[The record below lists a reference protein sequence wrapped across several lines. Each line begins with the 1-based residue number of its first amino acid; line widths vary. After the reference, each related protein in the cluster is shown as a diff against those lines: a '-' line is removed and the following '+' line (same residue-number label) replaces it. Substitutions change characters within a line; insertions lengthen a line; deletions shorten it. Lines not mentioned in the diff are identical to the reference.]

1 MIDIAE
7 LVLLQ
12 EIDLRLDA
20 VHQQLQATASELGQN
35 SHLPALRA
43 EFEAQGT
50 LLSEEERARRA
61 AEAEA
66 EAFRAKIK
74 TEEAKLYGGTIT
86 DARELRH
93 LQEEIYALR
102 RTLKQREETL
112 LGLMESEE
120 ALRAVQAYLQRLMD
134 GAEALWAT
142 HAQEL
147 QGRQAVLA
155 AHAEA
160 LQAEVAE
167 QRDAIDQ
174 QSLSIYDQQRQRMAV
189 AVARVVGGACGHC
202 RLTLPLTAINRARR
216 RDEAVRCPACQCLI
230 YVT

>member
-20 VHQQLQATASELGQN
+20 VQQQVHVTASALGEN

-43 EFEAQGT
+43 EFEAQEG
-50 LLSEEERARRA
+50 LLSEGERARRA
-61 AEAEA
+61 VEAEA

-74 TEEAKLYGGTIT
+74 SEEAKLYGGTIT
-86 DARELRH
+86 EARELRH

-102 RTLKQREETL
+102 RTLKLREETL

-120 ALRAVQAYLQRLMD
+120 ALRAVQAYLQRQMD
-134 GAEALWAT
+134 GAAAAWAA

-147 QGRQAVLA
+147 QGRQAVLTA
-155 AHAEA
+155 QAEA
-160 LQAEVAE
+160 LRAEAAE
-167 QRDAIDQ
+167 QRAAIDP
-174 QSLSIYDQQRQRMAV
+174 QSLLIYDQQRQRMAV

-202 RLTLPLTAINRARR
+202 RLTLPLYAINRARR

-230 YVT
+230 YVA